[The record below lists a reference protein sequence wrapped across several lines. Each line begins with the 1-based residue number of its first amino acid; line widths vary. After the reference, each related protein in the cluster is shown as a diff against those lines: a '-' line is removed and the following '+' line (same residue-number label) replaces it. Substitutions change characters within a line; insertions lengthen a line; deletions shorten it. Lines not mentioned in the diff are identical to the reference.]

1 MFTGV
6 RVQELC
12 EVKLS
17 DVILGERSGSVVIR
31 GKGNK
36 QRTIPIIKDLRDTLR
51 EYSSIYSPKG
61 EYLLTPNERIA

>member
-1 MFTGV
+1 MMFTGV

-12 EVKLS
+12 EVKVS
-17 DVILGERSGSVVIR
+17 DVILGERSGSVVVR

-51 EYSSIYSPKG
+51 KYSSI
-61 EYLLTPNERIA
+61 